1 MRKVKSYLKKEPK
14 IKIEIFRYEVDGM
27 KFHNAVELA
36 KHFNLSRDAARG
48 RCYSENPPW
57 NNWKVIYEEQEI
69 NNNNIN

>member
-1 MRKVKSYLKKEPK
+1 
-14 IKIEIFRYEVDGM
+14 M